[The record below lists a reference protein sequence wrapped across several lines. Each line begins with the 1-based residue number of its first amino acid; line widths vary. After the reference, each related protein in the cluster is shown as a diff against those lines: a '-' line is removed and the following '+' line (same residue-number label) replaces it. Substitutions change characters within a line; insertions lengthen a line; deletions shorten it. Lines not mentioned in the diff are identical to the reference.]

1 MPTDNPRDFEQWLQ
15 SIASLNPAFAFSE
28 ETGQLLRVTASL
40 ADFGVL
46 LCSGISAL
54 SYVPWLRDGM
64 TMNSRLVIHLPPQ
77 ANDAQ
82 ELLTQQTQT
91 DIRVAGHIQNT
102 AEFLDDISHHRMNL
116 LLLELSDDSAESLP
130 QWQAILADNGL
141 LVLLGEQ
148 SQLHDVQKS
157 HAGQFFFASPPSS
170 SSDPGVL
177 LMSPKGLQ
185 HKTSRRGGRSRSKRR
200 L

>member
-1 MPTDNPRDFEQWLQ
+1 MSSDNPRDFEQWLK
-15 SIASLNPAFAFSE
+15 SITPLDPAFEFEA
-28 ETGQLLRVTASL
+28 ETARLLRITASL
-40 ADFGVL
+40 ADYGVM
-46 LCSGISAL
+46 LCSGVSAL
-54 SYVPWLRDGM
+54 AYVPWLRDGM

-77 ANDAQ
+77 SIQAQ
-82 ELLTQQTQT
+82 ELLTQQTQA

-116 LLLELSDDSAESLP
+116 LLLELSEDSLPSLP

-141 LVLLGEQ
+141 LVLLGNEEAL
-148 SQLHDVQKS
+148 STLRDS
-157 HAGQFFFASPPSS
+157 HAEQFFFASVPTLLSS
-170 SSDPGVL
+170 TGVL

>member
-1 MPTDNPRDFEQWLQ
+1 MSSDSPRDFEQWLH
-15 SIASLNPAFAFSE
+15 AVTSLNPDSAFNA
-28 ETGQLLRVTASL
+28 ETGQLLRITASL
-40 ADFGVL
+40 SDYAVL

-54 SYVPWLRDGM
+54 AYVPWLRDGM

-77 ANDAQ
+77 ANRAQ

-116 LLLELSDDSAESLP
+116 LLLELSSDSLQSLP
-130 QWQAILADNGL
+130 QWQTILADNGL
-141 LVLLGEQ
+141 LVLLGDET
-148 SQLHDVQKS
+148 SLKS
-157 HAGQFFFASPPSS
+157 VRESYSEQFFFANAESS
-170 SSDPGVL
+170 SSGTSVL

-200 L
+200 V